1 MFCQTNSYKGLDK
14 RALVWYNI
22 GTTPQRLN
30 IFPKKGH
37 HEMYTKDK
45 THRITLRLNDEQF
58 AFVQLNAEML
68 DVSPSD
74 FLRMVI
80 NSALSMQKLAQP
92 KIEAITEKIQ
102 ASAEE
107 VKEVLRR
114 ENEQAH
120 SDHIV

>member
-1 MFCQTNSYKGLDK
+1 
-14 RALVWYNI
+14 
-22 GTTPQRLN
+22 
-30 IFPKKGH
+30 
-37 HEMYTKDK
+37 MYTKDK

-80 NSALSMQKLAQP
+80 NSALSMQKLANS

-102 ASAEE
+102 ASADEIRE
-107 VKEVLRR
+107 GMRR
-114 ENEQAH
+114 ENEQTDSH
-120 SDHIV
+120 NIV

>member
-1 MFCQTNSYKGLDK
+1 
-14 RALVWYNI
+14 
-22 GTTPQRLN
+22 
-30 IFPKKGH
+30 
-37 HEMYTKDK
+37 MYTKDK

-120 SDHIV
+120 SDHII

>member
-1 MFCQTNSYKGLDK
+1 
-14 RALVWYNI
+14 
-22 GTTPQRLN
+22 
-30 IFPKKGH
+30 
-37 HEMYTKDK
+37 MYTKDK

-80 NSALSMQKLAQP
+80 NSALSMQKLAKP

-102 ASAEE
+102 ASADEI
-107 VKEVLRR
+107 KEGLRR
-114 ENEQAH
+114 ENEQT
-120 SDHIV
+120 DCNNIV